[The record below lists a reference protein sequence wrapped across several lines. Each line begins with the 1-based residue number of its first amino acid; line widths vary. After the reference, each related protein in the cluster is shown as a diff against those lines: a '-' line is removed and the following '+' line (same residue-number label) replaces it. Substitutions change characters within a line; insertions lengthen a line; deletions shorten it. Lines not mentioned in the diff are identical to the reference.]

1 MRRVTGLLAIL
12 FVLTLSATGF
22 AGSDIPDLKG
32 TWIIQASGH
41 MVLKPGAPHPPEVG
55 PGFHELEIPLV
66 IEEQQGF
73 RFSGYKQVT
82 KEFRKEVSGVI
93 GFDNKTIYIAEEN
106 AITTGTIVSSDRMEC
121 IFLESGK
128 CLSIASR
135 EIITRKKK

>member
-1 MRRVTGLLAIL
+1 MRRLTGLLTIL
-12 FVLTLSATGF
+12 LALALSATGW
-22 AGSDIPDLKG
+22 AESEIPDLKG

-66 IEEQQGF
+66 IDKQDGF

-93 GFDNKTIYIAEEN
+93 GFDNTTIYMTEEN
-106 AITTGTIVSSDRMEC
+106 AITIGTLVSPEKMEC

-135 EIITRKKK
+135 EIISRKK